1 MGVSGVVWCG
11 RWVEKQHDGRGR
23 CDRRRWR
30 RWKSRAK
37 GSGGGRREQRGRWWK
52 SWAEGKC
59 GGGSCEQREAASE
72 GRHNTGKGPLLLQ
85 RPPPNLVGASSLP
98 LSPTLTTQMLREIE
112 SELRMG
118 AGAAAVTIGRE
129 ERGKLN
135 LTFPSLI

>member
-1 MGVSGVVWCG
+1 MGVSGVVWYG

-30 RWKSRAK
+30 RRKSRAK

-59 GGGSCEQREAASE
+59 GGGSREQREAASE

-98 LSPTLTTQMLREIE
+98 HSPTLT
-112 SELRMG
+112 SNPVG
-118 AGAAAVTIGRE
+118 ATPHSPFLPMSAAPHPPS
-129 ERGKLN
+129 
-135 LTFPSLI
+135 PSLPVTSTDAARD